1 MTFQQWVEKYQ
12 RKTKEQFFVPDG
24 FHLAFDEEH
33 GFFCFTADYRDG
45 VIFINI
51 SHTCVDSWKWV
62 LEQIIPLAKAIG
74 ATHLATATNRNPE
87 AYAKLTGGIR
97 KPEYDYD
104 DYKVFVMEVPDV

>member
-1 MTFQQWVEKYQ
+1 MTFQEWVNKYEI
-12 RKTKEQFFVPDG
+12 KTGDTFSVAEG
-24 FHLAFDEEH
+24 FQLAFDEKH
-33 GFFCFTADYRDG
+33 GFFCFMADYRDG
-45 VIFINI
+45 VRFINI
-51 SHTCVDSWKWV
+51 SHTCVNSWKWV
-62 LEQIIPLAKAIG
+62 LDQIIPLAKAIG